1 VRKVDEEKCDGCGT
15 CVSVCPQGAVVM
27 PGIAVINADMCVDC
41 KICVNICPVGAL
53 E

>member
-1 VRKVDEEKCDGCGT
+1 MIKINKEKCDGCGT
-15 CVSVCPQGAVVM
+15 CVAVCPQGAVVM
-27 PGIAVINADMCVDC
+27 PKIAVINDDLCVNC